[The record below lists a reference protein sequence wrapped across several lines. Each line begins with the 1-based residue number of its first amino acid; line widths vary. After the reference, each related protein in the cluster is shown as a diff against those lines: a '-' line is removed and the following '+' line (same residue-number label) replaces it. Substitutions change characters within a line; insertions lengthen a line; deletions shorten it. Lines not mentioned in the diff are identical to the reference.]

1 MNPPYVKKSKHVPC
15 FSSLHYIPLFRRRS
29 KFTFRDTKR
38 HKARYSRPLLNLPSG
53 PVRSQARSLTGTEGR
68 PENTR
73 VPGLRPRVFS
83 LLPTPTP
90 KPQNN
95 RRKMKTGR
103 PHKTESE
110 TKDIVKHIRYSPDEW
125 SRVEAKLQQ
134 SGRTFSEFVRQA
146 TFSANVMPSLDM
158 GQITTLRELKVSLD
172 RVGNNI
178 NQIAKSG
185 SMVTDS
191 FSLERYLKEL
201 QNCKKEAEELSAILL
216 QIRNTLR

>member
-1 MNPPYVKKSKHVPC
+1 
-15 FSSLHYIPLFRRRS
+15 
-29 KFTFRDTKR
+29 
-38 HKARYSRPLLNLPSG
+38 
-53 PVRSQARSLTGTEGR
+53 
-68 PENTR
+68 
-73 VPGLRPRVFS
+73 
-83 LLPTPTP
+83 
-90 KPQNN
+90 
-95 RRKMKTGR
+95 MKTGR

-172 RVGNNI
+172 RAGNNI

>member
-1 MNPPYVKKSKHVPC
+1 
-15 FSSLHYIPLFRRRS
+15 
-29 KFTFRDTKR
+29 
-38 HKARYSRPLLNLPSG
+38 
-53 PVRSQARSLTGTEGR
+53 
-68 PENTR
+68 
-73 VPGLRPRVFS
+73 
-83 LLPTPTP
+83 
-90 KPQNN
+90 
-95 RRKMKTGR
+95 MKTGR

-125 SRVEAKLQQ
+125 ARVEAKLQQ

-146 TFSANVMPSLDM
+146 TFSTNVMPSLDM

>member
-1 MNPPYVKKSKHVPC
+1 
-15 FSSLHYIPLFRRRS
+15 
-29 KFTFRDTKR
+29 
-38 HKARYSRPLLNLPSG
+38 
-53 PVRSQARSLTGTEGR
+53 
-68 PENTR
+68 
-73 VPGLRPRVFS
+73 
-83 LLPTPTP
+83 
-90 KPQNN
+90 
-95 RRKMKTGR
+95 MKTGR

-191 FSLERYLKEL
+191 LSLERYLKEL

>member
-1 MNPPYVKKSKHVPC
+1 
-15 FSSLHYIPLFRRRS
+15 
-29 KFTFRDTKR
+29 
-38 HKARYSRPLLNLPSG
+38 
-53 PVRSQARSLTGTEGR
+53 
-68 PENTR
+68 
-73 VPGLRPRVFS
+73 
-83 LLPTPTP
+83 
-90 KPQNN
+90 
-95 RRKMKTGR
+95 MKTGR

-134 SGRTFSEFVRQA
+134 SSRTFSEFVRQA

>member
-1 MNPPYVKKSKHVPC
+1 
-15 FSSLHYIPLFRRRS
+15 
-29 KFTFRDTKR
+29 
-38 HKARYSRPLLNLPSG
+38 
-53 PVRSQARSLTGTEGR
+53 
-68 PENTR
+68 
-73 VPGLRPRVFS
+73 
-83 LLPTPTP
+83 
-90 KPQNN
+90 
-95 RRKMKTGR
+95 MKTGR

-125 SRVEAKLQQ
+125 ARVEAKLQQ
-134 SGRTFSEFVRQA
+134 SGRTFSEFVRQV

-201 QNCKKEAEELSAILL
+201 QNCKKEAEELSSILL
-216 QIRNTLR
+216 QIRNALR

>member
-1 MNPPYVKKSKHVPC
+1 
-15 FSSLHYIPLFRRRS
+15 
-29 KFTFRDTKR
+29 
-38 HKARYSRPLLNLPSG
+38 
-53 PVRSQARSLTGTEGR
+53 
-68 PENTR
+68 
-73 VPGLRPRVFS
+73 
-83 LLPTPTP
+83 
-90 KPQNN
+90 
-95 RRKMKTGR
+95 MKTGR

-110 TKDIVKHIRYSPDEW
+110 TKDIVKHIRYSSDEW

-201 QNCKKEAEELSAILL
+201 QNCKKEVEELSAILL

>member
-1 MNPPYVKKSKHVPC
+1 
-15 FSSLHYIPLFRRRS
+15 
-29 KFTFRDTKR
+29 
-38 HKARYSRPLLNLPSG
+38 
-53 PVRSQARSLTGTEGR
+53 
-68 PENTR
+68 
-73 VPGLRPRVFS
+73 
-83 LLPTPTP
+83 
-90 KPQNN
+90 
-95 RRKMKTGR
+95 MKTGR

-125 SRVEAKLQQ
+125 ARVEAKFQQ
-134 SGRTFSEFVRQA
+134 SGRTFSEFVRQV

-201 QNCKKEAEELSAILL
+201 QNCKKEAEELSSILL
-216 QIRNTLR
+216 QIRNALR

>member
-1 MNPPYVKKSKHVPC
+1 
-15 FSSLHYIPLFRRRS
+15 
-29 KFTFRDTKR
+29 
-38 HKARYSRPLLNLPSG
+38 
-53 PVRSQARSLTGTEGR
+53 
-68 PENTR
+68 
-73 VPGLRPRVFS
+73 
-83 LLPTPTP
+83 
-90 KPQNN
+90 
-95 RRKMKTGR
+95 MKTGR
-103 PHKTESE
+103 LHKTESE

-201 QNCKKEAEELSAILL
+201 QNCKKEAEELSSILL
-216 QIRNTLR
+216 QIRNALR

>member
-1 MNPPYVKKSKHVPC
+1 
-15 FSSLHYIPLFRRRS
+15 
-29 KFTFRDTKR
+29 
-38 HKARYSRPLLNLPSG
+38 
-53 PVRSQARSLTGTEGR
+53 
-68 PENTR
+68 
-73 VPGLRPRVFS
+73 
-83 LLPTPTP
+83 
-90 KPQNN
+90 
-95 RRKMKTGR
+95 MKTGR

-146 TFSANVMPSLDM
+146 TFSANVMPSLDV

-201 QNCKKEAEELSAILL
+201 QNCKKEAEELSSILL
-216 QIRNTLR
+216 QIRNALR

>member
-1 MNPPYVKKSKHVPC
+1 
-15 FSSLHYIPLFRRRS
+15 
-29 KFTFRDTKR
+29 
-38 HKARYSRPLLNLPSG
+38 
-53 PVRSQARSLTGTEGR
+53 
-68 PENTR
+68 
-73 VPGLRPRVFS
+73 
-83 LLPTPTP
+83 
-90 KPQNN
+90 
-95 RRKMKTGR
+95 MKTGR

-178 NQIAKSG
+178 NQIAKYG

>member
-1 MNPPYVKKSKHVPC
+1 
-15 FSSLHYIPLFRRRS
+15 
-29 KFTFRDTKR
+29 
-38 HKARYSRPLLNLPSG
+38 
-53 PVRSQARSLTGTEGR
+53 
-68 PENTR
+68 
-73 VPGLRPRVFS
+73 
-83 LLPTPTP
+83 
-90 KPQNN
+90 
-95 RRKMKTGR
+95 MKTGR

-125 SRVEAKLQQ
+125 ARVEAKLQQ

>member
-1 MNPPYVKKSKHVPC
+1 
-15 FSSLHYIPLFRRRS
+15 
-29 KFTFRDTKR
+29 
-38 HKARYSRPLLNLPSG
+38 
-53 PVRSQARSLTGTEGR
+53 
-68 PENTR
+68 
-73 VPGLRPRVFS
+73 
-83 LLPTPTP
+83 
-90 KPQNN
+90 
-95 RRKMKTGR
+95 MKTGR

-158 GQITTLRELKVSLD
+158 RQITTLRELKVSLD

>member
-1 MNPPYVKKSKHVPC
+1 
-15 FSSLHYIPLFRRRS
+15 
-29 KFTFRDTKR
+29 
-38 HKARYSRPLLNLPSG
+38 
-53 PVRSQARSLTGTEGR
+53 
-68 PENTR
+68 
-73 VPGLRPRVFS
+73 
-83 LLPTPTP
+83 
-90 KPQNN
+90 
-95 RRKMKTGR
+95 MKTGR

-178 NQIAKSG
+178 NQIAKTG

>member
-1 MNPPYVKKSKHVPC
+1 
-15 FSSLHYIPLFRRRS
+15 
-29 KFTFRDTKR
+29 
-38 HKARYSRPLLNLPSG
+38 
-53 PVRSQARSLTGTEGR
+53 
-68 PENTR
+68 
-73 VPGLRPRVFS
+73 
-83 LLPTPTP
+83 
-90 KPQNN
+90 
-95 RRKMKTGR
+95 MKTGR

-125 SRVEAKLQQ
+125 FRVEAKLQQ

>member
-1 MNPPYVKKSKHVPC
+1 
-15 FSSLHYIPLFRRRS
+15 
-29 KFTFRDTKR
+29 
-38 HKARYSRPLLNLPSG
+38 
-53 PVRSQARSLTGTEGR
+53 
-68 PENTR
+68 
-73 VPGLRPRVFS
+73 
-83 LLPTPTP
+83 
-90 KPQNN
+90 
-95 RRKMKTGR
+95 MKTGR

-178 NQIAKSG
+178 NQIAKKYNEHQYVEPSADLLDKLDEVYAMMKSTIQIMKG
-185 SMVTDS
+185 GKDVTD
-191 FSLERYLKEL
+191 Y
-201 QNCKKEAEELSAILL
+201 
-216 QIRNTLR
+216 

>member
-1 MNPPYVKKSKHVPC
+1 M
-15 FSSLHYIPLFRRRS
+15 LFRS
-29 KFTFRDTKR
+29 
-38 HKARYSRPLLNLPSG
+38 
-53 PVRSQARSLTGTEGR
+53 
-68 PENTR
+68 
-73 VPGLRPRVFS
+73 
-83 LLPTPTP
+83 
-90 KPQNN
+90 
-95 RRKMKTGR
+95 

-125 SRVEAKLQQ
+125 ARVEAKLQQ

>member
-1 MNPPYVKKSKHVPC
+1 
-15 FSSLHYIPLFRRRS
+15 
-29 KFTFRDTKR
+29 
-38 HKARYSRPLLNLPSG
+38 
-53 PVRSQARSLTGTEGR
+53 
-68 PENTR
+68 
-73 VPGLRPRVFS
+73 
-83 LLPTPTP
+83 
-90 KPQNN
+90 
-95 RRKMKTGR
+95 MKTGR

-134 SGRTFSEFVRQA
+134 SGRTFSEFVRQT

>member
-1 MNPPYVKKSKHVPC
+1 
-15 FSSLHYIPLFRRRS
+15 
-29 KFTFRDTKR
+29 
-38 HKARYSRPLLNLPSG
+38 
-53 PVRSQARSLTGTEGR
+53 
-68 PENTR
+68 
-73 VPGLRPRVFS
+73 
-83 LLPTPTP
+83 
-90 KPQNN
+90 
-95 RRKMKTGR
+95 MKTGR

-110 TKDIVKHIRYSPDEW
+110 TKYIVKHIRYSPDEW

>member
-1 MNPPYVKKSKHVPC
+1 
-15 FSSLHYIPLFRRRS
+15 
-29 KFTFRDTKR
+29 
-38 HKARYSRPLLNLPSG
+38 
-53 PVRSQARSLTGTEGR
+53 
-68 PENTR
+68 
-73 VPGLRPRVFS
+73 
-83 LLPTPTP
+83 
-90 KPQNN
+90 
-95 RRKMKTGR
+95 MKTGR

-201 QNCKKEAEELSAILL
+201 QNCEKEAEELSSILL
-216 QIRNTLR
+216 QIRNALR

>member
-1 MNPPYVKKSKHVPC
+1 
-15 FSSLHYIPLFRRRS
+15 
-29 KFTFRDTKR
+29 
-38 HKARYSRPLLNLPSG
+38 
-53 PVRSQARSLTGTEGR
+53 
-68 PENTR
+68 
-73 VPGLRPRVFS
+73 
-83 LLPTPTP
+83 
-90 KPQNN
+90 
-95 RRKMKTGR
+95 MKTGR

-201 QNCKKEAEELSAILL
+201 QNCKKEAEELLSILL
-216 QIRNTLR
+216 QIRNALR

>member
-1 MNPPYVKKSKHVPC
+1 
-15 FSSLHYIPLFRRRS
+15 
-29 KFTFRDTKR
+29 
-38 HKARYSRPLLNLPSG
+38 
-53 PVRSQARSLTGTEGR
+53 
-68 PENTR
+68 
-73 VPGLRPRVFS
+73 
-83 LLPTPTP
+83 
-90 KPQNN
+90 
-95 RRKMKTGR
+95 MKTGR
-103 PHKTESE
+103 PHKSESE

>member
-1 MNPPYVKKSKHVPC
+1 
-15 FSSLHYIPLFRRRS
+15 
-29 KFTFRDTKR
+29 
-38 HKARYSRPLLNLPSG
+38 
-53 PVRSQARSLTGTEGR
+53 
-68 PENTR
+68 
-73 VPGLRPRVFS
+73 
-83 LLPTPTP
+83 
-90 KPQNN
+90 
-95 RRKMKTGR
+95 MKTGR

-216 QIRNTLR
+216 QIRNTIR

>member
-1 MNPPYVKKSKHVPC
+1 
-15 FSSLHYIPLFRRRS
+15 
-29 KFTFRDTKR
+29 
-38 HKARYSRPLLNLPSG
+38 
-53 PVRSQARSLTGTEGR
+53 
-68 PENTR
+68 
-73 VPGLRPRVFS
+73 
-83 LLPTPTP
+83 
-90 KPQNN
+90 
-95 RRKMKTGR
+95 MKTGR
-103 PHKTESE
+103 PHKTELE

-158 GQITTLRELKVSLD
+158 GQITILRELKVSLD

>member
-1 MNPPYVKKSKHVPC
+1 
-15 FSSLHYIPLFRRRS
+15 
-29 KFTFRDTKR
+29 
-38 HKARYSRPLLNLPSG
+38 
-53 PVRSQARSLTGTEGR
+53 
-68 PENTR
+68 
-73 VPGLRPRVFS
+73 
-83 LLPTPTP
+83 
-90 KPQNN
+90 
-95 RRKMKTGR
+95 MKTGR

-125 SRVEAKLQQ
+125 ARVEAKLQQ
-134 SGRTFSEFVRQA
+134 SGRTFSEFVRQV

>member
-1 MNPPYVKKSKHVPC
+1 
-15 FSSLHYIPLFRRRS
+15 
-29 KFTFRDTKR
+29 
-38 HKARYSRPLLNLPSG
+38 
-53 PVRSQARSLTGTEGR
+53 
-68 PENTR
+68 
-73 VPGLRPRVFS
+73 
-83 LLPTPTP
+83 
-90 KPQNN
+90 
-95 RRKMKTGR
+95 MKTGR

-134 SGRTFSEFVRQA
+134 SGRPFSEFVRQA

-216 QIRNTLR
+216 QIRNTIR

>member
-1 MNPPYVKKSKHVPC
+1 
-15 FSSLHYIPLFRRRS
+15 
-29 KFTFRDTKR
+29 
-38 HKARYSRPLLNLPSG
+38 
-53 PVRSQARSLTGTEGR
+53 
-68 PENTR
+68 
-73 VPGLRPRVFS
+73 
-83 LLPTPTP
+83 
-90 KPQNN
+90 
-95 RRKMKTGR
+95 MKTGR

-134 SGRTFSEFVRQA
+134 SCRTFSEFVRQA

>member
-1 MNPPYVKKSKHVPC
+1 
-15 FSSLHYIPLFRRRS
+15 
-29 KFTFRDTKR
+29 
-38 HKARYSRPLLNLPSG
+38 
-53 PVRSQARSLTGTEGR
+53 
-68 PENTR
+68 
-73 VPGLRPRVFS
+73 
-83 LLPTPTP
+83 
-90 KPQNN
+90 
-95 RRKMKTGR
+95 MKTGR
-103 PHKTESE
+103 LHKTESE

>member
-1 MNPPYVKKSKHVPC
+1 
-15 FSSLHYIPLFRRRS
+15 
-29 KFTFRDTKR
+29 
-38 HKARYSRPLLNLPSG
+38 
-53 PVRSQARSLTGTEGR
+53 
-68 PENTR
+68 
-73 VPGLRPRVFS
+73 
-83 LLPTPTP
+83 
-90 KPQNN
+90 
-95 RRKMKTGR
+95 MKTGR

-178 NQIAKSG
+178 NLIAKSG

>member
-1 MNPPYVKKSKHVPC
+1 
-15 FSSLHYIPLFRRRS
+15 
-29 KFTFRDTKR
+29 
-38 HKARYSRPLLNLPSG
+38 
-53 PVRSQARSLTGTEGR
+53 
-68 PENTR
+68 
-73 VPGLRPRVFS
+73 
-83 LLPTPTP
+83 
-90 KPQNN
+90 
-95 RRKMKTGR
+95 MKTGR

-110 TKDIVKHIRYSPDEW
+110 TKNIVKHIRYSPDEW

-201 QNCKKEAEELSAILL
+201 QNCKKEAEELSSILL
-216 QIRNTLR
+216 QIRNALR